1 MVGWT
6 SLVVPALAS
15 AGLVFIASSVVH
27 MVLRWHNA
35 DYRKLPNEDVVRDA
49 IRSASPVPGQ
59 YILPHCTDPKQ
70 AADPAMI
77 RKFEEGPV
85 GVLYVRAPGRTKLGP
100 FLISWFLY
108 TFVVGLLVAYVARIT
123 LPAATSYGAVFRLT
137 GTVAWIAYAW
147 QGPADSI
154 WKGKPWRVTVREMGD
169 GLLYGLLTAG
179 VFGWLWPR

>member
-15 AGLVFIASSVVH
+15 AGLVFVASSFVH

-35 DYRKLPNEDVVRDA
+35 DYKKLPNEDVVRDA
-49 IRSASPVPGQ
+49 IRSASPAPGQ

-70 AADPAMI
+70 ANDPAMI

-108 TFVVGLLVAYVARIT
+108 TLVVGLLAGYVAKIA
-123 LPAATSYGAVFRLT
+123 LPVGTSYGVVFRLT

-169 GLLYGLLTAG
+169 GLLYGCLTAG